1 MAAGISPRTN
11 RLVNIVVCVGAAIV
25 IVGALFKIQHW
36 KGADLLLP
44 IGLLTEAVIFLV
56 YALLPPADA
65 GTPAMAAAMPAGNP
79 ALASMDKMLQEADIT
94 PVSLKRLG
102 ENFSK
107 LGTTIE
113 GVKDVSGVVAATND
127 YSKKTAEAATAL
139 GSMTKA
145 YTEAANTMGTFNQ
158 ASEGTKKFHD
168 QVQVLTKNLTSLNT
182 IYELELQESNNHL
195 KALNSYYGTLAQASG
210 AMANSVED
218 AKKAQDQISAL
229 ATNLG
234 KLNNVY
240 GNMLN
245 AMQGR

>member
-1 MAAGISPRTN
+1 MASGISPRTN

-36 KGADLLLP
+36 KGSDILLP
-44 IGLLTEAVIFLV
+44 VGLLVEAFIFLV

-65 GTPAMAAAMPAGNP
+65 GTPAMAAMPAGNP

-94 PVSLKRLG
+94 PVSLKKLG

-107 LGTTIE
+107 LGTTID
-113 GVKDVSGVVAATND
+113 GVKDVSGVVAATSDFSNKTKEASVAMTSMAKVFND
-127 YSKKTAEAATAL
+127 SAT
-139 GSMTKA
+139 
-145 YTEAANTMGTFNQ
+145 TMGSFNA
-158 ASEGTKKFHD
+158 ASEGTKKYHE
-168 QVQVLTKNLTSLNT
+168 QVQVMTKNLTSLNT

-195 KALNSYYGTLAQASG
+195 KALNSYYGALAQASG
-210 AMANSVED
+210 AMVSSVDD
-218 AKKAQDQISAL
+218 AKKAQEQMATL

-234 KLNNVY
+234 KMNNVY
-240 GNMLN
+240 GNMLT